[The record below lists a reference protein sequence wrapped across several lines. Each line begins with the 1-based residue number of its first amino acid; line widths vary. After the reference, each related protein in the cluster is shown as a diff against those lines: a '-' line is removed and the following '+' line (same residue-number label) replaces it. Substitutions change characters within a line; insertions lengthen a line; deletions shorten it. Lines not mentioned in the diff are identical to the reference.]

1 MRCCIGR
8 WRGQPRWGWWSPRPP
23 RKGGRKPPRAAAVKN
38 RVVSVV
44 GERLCFARCRH
55 HAPAEGSTQTISA
68 MYWAAAATI
77 TSAWKISWNP
87 NHRGHG
93 SGRWRA

>member
-1 MRCCIGR
+1 MEGPASL
-8 WRGQPRWGWWSPRPP
+8 GLVVS
-23 RKGGRKPPRAAAVKN
+23 AAAPQG
-38 RVVSVV
+38 RPQATPRGCGQEPGVSVV

-77 TSAWKISWNP
+77 TSAWKTSWNP